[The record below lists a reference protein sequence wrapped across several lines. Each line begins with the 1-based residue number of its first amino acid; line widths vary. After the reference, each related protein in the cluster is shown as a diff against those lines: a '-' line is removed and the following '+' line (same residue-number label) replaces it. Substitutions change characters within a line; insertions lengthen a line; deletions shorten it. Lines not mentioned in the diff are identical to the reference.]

1 MKYMLKYTHP
11 AAPKDRRIVVN
22 DVYDLEFLKTI
33 YTMERIEIF
42 FTPIDFKF
50 EDLNLKEEVK
60 ESSIVL
66 NKSED
71 FVKSDK
77 DYKTQY
83 NNYPLSNKK

>member
-50 EDLNLKEEVK
+50 EDLNLKET
-60 ESSIVL
+60 ICNCL
-66 NKSED
+66 
-71 FVKSDK
+71 
-77 DYKTQY
+77 
-83 NNYPLSNKK
+83 LLLI